1 MMHEL
6 EKSDLCEVATRPANA
21 CEGPQGESVERRQG
35 AEGNTGKTGMRRTP
49 SQISMFS
56 GLDRVRE
63 RARQEKRERFTA
75 LLHHINVDLLRAAFF
90 WLKKDAAPGVDGLTW
105 REYEQN
111 LEERLV
117 DLHARVHRGAYRA
130 LPSRRKFIPKGTGL
144 RPLGVAALED
154 KIVQRAAVEVLN
166 AIYEEDFLGFSYGFR
181 PGRSQHDALDALAF
195 GITRT
200 KVNYVLDCDVRS
212 FFDSVSHEWLV
223 RFVEHRI
230 GDPRVIRL
238 IRKWLKA
245 GVMEDGSWAPTES
258 GTPQGSVVS
267 PTLANAYLHYSF
279 DLWAER
285 WRHRYARGNVIY
297 VRYAD
302 DIIAGFE
309 YEDDAQRFLVALRER
324 LSRFAL
330 TLHPE
335 KTRLVEFGRF
345 AAENRAR
352 RGLGKPETFDFLGFK
367 HICGRSRAGHFQLK
381 RKSRRDRM
389 RVKLKALK
397 MELRRR
403 WHEPIPV
410 QGRWLAQVVRGYFAY
425 HAVPTNYPSL
435 SAFLHHVE
443 RLWLRALR
451 RRSQRHRMTWSR
463 FSRITADFLP
473 RPRILHPW
481 PEARFCVNH
490 PRWKPSA

>member
-166 AIYEEDFLGFSYGFR
+166 AIYGA
-181 PGRSQHDALDALAF
+181 PGEAWCFQRVKIPHRKGTSHPTGNRALD
-195 GITRT
+195 
-200 KVNYVLDCDVRS
+200 
-212 FFDSVSHEWLV
+212 
-223 RFVEHRI
+223 
-230 GDPRVIRL
+230 
-238 IRKWLKA
+238 
-245 GVMEDGSWAPTES
+245 SW
-258 GTPQGSVVS
+258 
-267 PTLANAYLHYSF
+267 
-279 DLWAER
+279 R
-285 WRHRYARGNVIY
+285 
-297 VRYAD
+297 
-302 DIIAGFE
+302 
-309 YEDDAQRFLVALRER
+309 
-324 LSRFAL
+324 
-330 TLHPE
+330 
-335 KTRLVEFGRF
+335 
-345 AAENRAR
+345 
-352 RGLGKPETFDFLGFK
+352 
-367 HICGRSRAGHFQLK
+367 
-381 RKSRRDRM
+381 
-389 RVKLKALK
+389 
-397 MELRRR
+397 
-403 WHEPIPV
+403 
-410 QGRWLAQVVRGYFAY
+410 
-425 HAVPTNYPSL
+425 
-435 SAFLHHVE
+435 
-443 RLWLRALR
+443 
-451 RRSQRHRMTWSR
+451 
-463 FSRITADFLP
+463 
-473 RPRILHPW
+473 
-481 PEARFCVNH
+481 
-490 PRWKPSA
+490 